1 MLLRESGEQQNLN
14 SALDSITAEAKNLGV
29 ENETVLLKLAEAVY
43 KSNPEQ
49 MTRCRDEAIA
59 IIGARATV
67 DAIGVA
73 AAFNGITKI
82 ANATG
87 LCGAL
92 TSNMTRRERAFWRAV
107 GCGLPTRSSD
117 KIQTANQSCMA
128 QEFLLA
134 T

>member
-14 SALDSITAEAKNLGV
+14 LALDSITAEAKNLGV
-29 ENETVLLKLAEAVY
+29 ENETVLLKIAEAVY

-87 LCGAL
+87 LPLDESTASSAQAL
-92 TSNMTRRERAFWRAV
+92 RRDSGIDRFSETWKSRQY
-107 GCGLPTRSSD
+107 D
-117 KIQTANQSCMA
+117 
-128 QEFLLA
+128 
-134 T
+134 